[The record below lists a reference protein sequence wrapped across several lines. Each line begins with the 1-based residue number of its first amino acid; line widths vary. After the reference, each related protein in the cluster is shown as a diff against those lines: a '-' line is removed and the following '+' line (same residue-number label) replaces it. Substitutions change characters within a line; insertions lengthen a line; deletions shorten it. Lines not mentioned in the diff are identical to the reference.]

1 MAKVAVWV
9 HKMILK
15 IRKFLRNESLYNFV
29 LYGGFAY
36 FIIIML
42 WIILLKA
49 GHDEWVNE
57 LFSGTLSNMTLK
69 ERFNYGFESLFLL
82 GERPSNKAIRDFL
95 LNVLVFTPFGL
106 YLPLIHKKPKF
117 FKFLFIAIFTT
128 VFCECFQLVTIFGR
142 FNVDD
147 LIANTLGYIVG
158 FIVYLT
164 VIKKLK
170 YYHIATINLLVVLI
184 TTPIFIYAV
193 RDFCD
198 DLPIYQS
205 MIELLLLKYQLFIA

>member
-9 HKMILK
+9 NKMILK

-36 FIIIML
+36 FIIIMF

-49 GHDEWVNE
+49 GHAEWVNE
-57 LFSGTLSNMTLK
+57 LFSGRLSNMTLK

-184 TTPIFIYAV
+184 TTHIFIYAV
-193 RDFCD
+193 RDFCN

>member
-9 HKMILK
+9 NKMILK

-49 GHDEWVNE
+49 GHAEWVNE

-69 ERFNYGFESLFLL
+69 ERFNYGLESLFLL

-193 RDFCD
+193 RDFCN
-198 DLPIYQS
+198 DLPVYQS